1 MKLNKAIKVI
11 SFDAY
16 DTILSSKS
24 NLEEISDILFKDT
37 KPKTINSF
45 WIEFSKAMDLEFEQ
59 IEKFPFQK
67 VSFLYKNALNDK
79 NLKKF
84 LKVSIDIATEIIYNS
99 HANAV
104 AIEGIQDLIQSL
116 RKEYIVVI
124 LSDADNDF
132 LISALKKNNII
143 VDLVVTSEMA
153 KGYKRNVNSNV
164 FNHFLSQNN
173 YSPDS
178 IIHIG
183 DSIND
188 KIGCEKY
195 GINFL
200 YFNPFNRPSSIN
212 NINAVN
218 SLSEIYD
225 LFLE

>member
-1 MKLNKAIKVI
+1 L
-11 SFDAY
+11 
-16 DTILSSKS
+16 
-24 NLEEISDILFKDT
+24 
-37 KPKTINSF
+37 
-45 WIEFSKAMDLEFEQ
+45 
-59 IEKFPFQK
+59 PFQK
-67 VSFLYKNALNDK
+67 ASFLYKNALNDK

-84 LKVSIDIATEIIYNS
+84 LQVPIDIATEIICNS

-104 AIEGIQDLIQSL
+104 AIEGIQGLIQSL

-143 VDLVVTSEMA
+143 VDMIVTSEMA

-164 FNHFLSQNN
+164 FNHFLSQYN

-195 GINFL
+195 GIKFL
-200 YFNPFNRPSSIN
+200 YFNPFNRPSCIN
-212 NINAVN
+212 NINTVN